1 VARLVVVEGKG
12 IGTEA
17 VLGAEA
23 CVVGRLAS
31 CGLQLDEPQSSRKH
45 FQLEPRAG
53 GWVVVDLG
61 SKNGTLLNDD
71 KVDGQAPLRDGD
83 RLRVVDTV
91 VAFHA
96 DPPLP
101 TGTKLAG
108 IELREVLGQGEQGT
122 LYAARQGA
130 LERAVLVEVALPH
143 VVAEPAARKRFEQRA
158 KSAGSVEH
166 PTLVAVLDTSE
177 GEGRLWTV
185 FEHAP
190 GTALAHRF
198 VNGPAFD
205 RDAAVAI
212 VRELSQALAHVH
224 GKGLVHGL
232 ISPSVVR
239 VDPQGHVKLG
249 GLGEPPGARR
259 RRHRQDAA
267 LQARYASPEEGR
279 GEPATSAS
287 DVYSLGILAIH
298 LLGGAPPWEGP
309 PEDVLALHASPDP
322 VPLPAAVDGELREL
336 LGRMLAK
343 SAAARPDA
351 AAVERTLL
359 AWTKRGGSAERPG
372 AGEREKS
379 GRRGPA
385 DSGRRAGG
393 ERQPERPAEPPKK
406 KGGADSGRQRREAAQ
421 AAREAARLAALA
433 PPDHVPLRLILL
445 GVGYMLIALV
455 AAVGTRIAL
464 RFV

>member
-1 VARLVVVEGKG
+1 MARLVVVEGKG

-190 GTALAHRF
+190 GTALVERF
-198 VNGPAFD
+198 VSGPAFD

-212 VRELSQALAHVH
+212 VRELSQALSHVH

-232 ISPSVVR
+232 LSPSVVR
-239 VDPQGHVKLG
+239 VDGQGHVKLG
-249 GLGEPPGARR
+249 GLGEPAGARR

-279 GEPATSAS
+279 GEPATPAS
-287 DVYSLGILAIH
+287 DIYSLGILAVH
-298 LLGGAPPWEGP
+298 LLGGAPPWDGP
-309 PEDVLALHASPDP
+309 ADDVLALHASPDP
-322 VPLPAAVDGELREL
+322 VPLPPSIDGELREL
-336 LGRMLAK
+336 LGRMLSK

-351 AAVERTLL
+351 AAVERSLL
-359 AWTKRGGSAERPG
+359 AWTKRGGTSGSAERPG
-372 AGEREKS
+372 AGDRDKS
-379 GRRGPA
+379 GRRGGS
-385 DSGRRAGG
+385 DSGRRAGAAAAS
-393 ERQPERPAEPPKK
+393 PEPPKK
-406 KGGADSGRQRREAAQ
+406 KGGTDSGRVRREAARE
-421 AAREAARLAALA
+421 AREAAKLAALA
-433 PPDHVPLRLILL
+433 PPDHIPLRLILV

-455 AAVGTRIAL
+455 AAVGTRIVL

>member
-1 VARLVVVEGKG
+1 MARLVVVEGKG
-12 IGTEA
+12 IGTQAE
-17 VLGAEA
+17 LGAEA

-108 IELREVLGQGEQGT
+108 IELREVIGQGEQGT

-143 VVAEPAARKRFEQRA
+143 IVAEPLAKKRFEQRA

-166 PTLVAVLDTSE
+166 PSLVAVLDTSE
-177 GEGRLWTV
+177 GDGRLWTV

-190 GTALAHRF
+190 GTALAERF
-198 VNGPAFD
+198 VSGPAFD

-212 VRELSQALAHVH
+212 VRELAQALAHVH

-232 ISPSVVR
+232 LSPSVVR
-239 VDPQGHVKLG
+239 VDAQGHVKLG

-267 LQARYASPEEGR
+267 LQARYASPEEAR
-279 GEPATSAS
+279 GEPATAAS
-287 DVYSLGILAIH
+287 DVYSLGVLAVH

-309 PEDVLALHASPDP
+309 AEDVLARHASPDP
-322 VPLPAAVDGELREL
+322 VPLLASIDGELREL

-351 AAVERTLL
+351 AGVERSLL

-372 AGEREKS
+372 AGERDKS

-385 DSGRRAGG
+385 ESGRRAGG
-393 ERQPERPAEPPKK
+393 SAAERPAEPPKK
-406 KGGADSGRQRREAAQ
+406 KGGDSGRQRREAARE
-421 AAREAARLAALA
+421 AREAAKLAALA
-433 PPDHVPLRLILL
+433 PPDHLPLRLILL